1 MLHLHFPRLEFFF
14 FFFINSHSKENY
26 LADATQ
32 YLKHSSNL
40 KESHKTTTTTTE
52 SKEKK
57 KLKPTLEKNQTRTTT
72 ARNEGGKM
80 QSSAKP
86 TNFAIAFDYVGS

>member
-1 MLHLHFPRLEFFF
+1 MLHLHFPILEVFFLF
-14 FFFINSHSKENY
+14 FLSTHSKENY

-40 KESHKTTTTTTE
+40 KESHKTTTTTE

-57 KLKPTLEKNQTRTTT
+57 KLTPTLEKNQTRTTT

-86 TNFAIAFDYVGS
+86 TNFARAFDYVRS